1 MCGASKQNG
10 YPSMRLISLIAV
22 FAVSL
27 GLPANPAFS
36 SERDATA
43 KERQRV
49 VQHLSRIGYTQII
62 DVDVV
67 RGRFEVDARSPKG
80 REVDVIL
87 DMRSLRILAVN
98 AS

>member
-1 MCGASKQNG
+1 
-10 YPSMRLISLIAV
+10 MRLVSLIAAL
-22 FAVSL
+22 AVSL
-27 GLPANPAFS
+27 GLVAKPAFS
-36 SERDATA
+36 SERDATS

-49 VQHLSRIGYTQII
+49 VQHLSRMGYTQIS

-80 REVDVIL
+80 RDVDVIL